1 MNVQVNPH
9 FYNFLAEGNIISG
22 TKAETARDVIAE
34 LARLLARNTA
44 GLNANE
50 IIDEVMLREKRM
62 PTVIASGLAV
72 PHARSEQVDRLLVA
86 MATSTKGIDFG
97 VPGKRKVNIVILVL
111 TPPDDPGLHLQV
123 LAALAKDFMDPK
135 VVQEVAALAN
145 PKGVLNYFT
154 SSAVEIP
161 QFLRARDVMI
171 RTPVTLL
178 ENNTLNEAIAVF
190 ATSNADEIPVIDD
203 TCELRGVVSLADL
216 LKFSLPEHILWM
228 DDLSSVYRFQPF
240 SEVLQTADETKV
252 ADFMREEFIT
262 VNEDIPAVQLAK
274 LFLMNKLQKL
284 LVVDDA
290 NRLAGVVELKDFC
303 AKLFWE

>member
-22 TKAETARDVIAE
+22 TRSETAPEVIAE

-44 GLNANE
+44 GLNAQE
-50 IIDEVMLREKRM
+50 IIEEVMLREKRM

-72 PHARSEQVDRLLVA
+72 PHARSEHVDRLLVA
-86 MATSTKGIDFG
+86 MATSTKGIDFA
-97 VPGKRKVNIVILVL
+97 VPGKPKVNIVILVL

-123 LAALAKDFMDPK
+123 LAALAKDFMDPR
-135 VVQEVAALAN
+135 VVQEVASLAN
-145 PKGVLNYFT
+145 PKAVLNYFT
-154 SSAVEIP
+154 SSPVEIP

-171 RTPVTLL
+171 RTPVTLQ
-178 ENNTLNEAIAVF
+178 ENNTLGEAIKVF
-190 ATSNADEIPVIDD
+190 ATNNVDEIPVIDG
-203 TCELRGVVSLADL
+203 TRELRGVVSLADL

-252 ADFMREEFIT
+252 ADFMREEFVS

-274 LFLMNKLQKL
+274 QFLMNKLPKL

-290 NRLAGVVELKDFC
+290 NRLAGVVEMKDFC

>member
-22 TKAETARDVIAE
+22 TKAETAQEAISE

-44 GLNANE
+44 GLNAQE
-50 IIDEVMLREKRM
+50 IIEEVMLREKRM
-62 PTVIASGLAV
+62 PTVIGSGLAV
-72 PHARSEQVDRLLVA
+72 PHARSEHVDRLLVA
-86 MATSTKGIDFG
+86 MATSGKGIDFA
-97 VPGKRKVNIVILVL
+97 VPGKPKVNIVILIL
-111 TPPDDPGLHLQV
+111 TPADDPGLHLQV
-123 LAALAKDFMDPK
+123 LAALAKDFMESK
-135 VVQEVAALAN
+135 VVREVAELAT
-145 PKGVLNYFT
+145 PKAVLNYFT
-154 SSAVEIP
+154 SSKVEIP

-171 RTPVTLL
+171 TTPVTLL
-178 ENNTLNEAIAVF
+178 ENNTLNEAIEIF
-190 ATSNADEIPVIDD
+190 ATNNIDEIPVIDD
-203 TCELRGVVSLADL
+203 IRELRGVVSLADL

-262 VNEDIPAVQLAK
+262 VHADIPAVQLAK
-274 LFLMNKLQKL
+274 LFLMHKLQKL
-284 LVVDDA
+284 LVVDDS
-290 NRLAGVVELKDFC
+290 NRLAGIVELKDFC

>member
-22 TKAETARDVIAE
+22 TRSETAPEVIAE

-44 GLNANE
+44 GLNAQE
-50 IIDEVMLREKRM
+50 IIEEVMLREKRM

-72 PHARSEQVDRLLVA
+72 PHARSEHVDRLLVA
-86 MATSTKGIDFG
+86 MATSTKGIDFA
-97 VPGKRKVNIVILVL
+97 VPGKPKVNIVILVL

-123 LAALAKDFMDPK
+123 LAALAKDFMDPR
-135 VVQEVAALAN
+135 VVQEVASLAN
-145 PKGVLNYFT
+145 PKAVLNYFT
-154 SSAVEIP
+154 SSPVEIP

-171 RTPVTLL
+171 RTPVTLQ
-178 ENNTLNEAIAVF
+178 ENNTLGEAIKVF
-190 ATSNADEIPVIDD
+190 ATNNVDEIPVIDG
-203 TCELRGVVSLADL
+203 TRELRGVVSLADL

-252 ADFMREEFIT
+252 ADFMREELVS

-274 LFLMNKLQKL
+274 QFLMNKLPKL

-290 NRLAGVVELKDFC
+290 NRLAGVVEMKDFC

>member
-22 TKAETARDVIAE
+22 TRSETAPEVIAE

-44 GLNANE
+44 GLNAQE
-50 IIDEVMLREKRM
+50 IIEEVMLREKRM

-72 PHARSEQVDRLLVA
+72 PHARSEHVDRLLVA
-86 MATSTKGIDFG
+86 MATSTKGIDFA
-97 VPGKRKVNIVILVL
+97 VPGKPKVNIVILVL

-123 LAALAKDFMDPK
+123 LAALAKDFMDPR
-135 VVQEVAALAN
+135 VVQEVASLAN
-145 PKGVLNYFT
+145 PKAVLNYFT
-154 SSAVEIP
+154 SSPVEIP

-171 RTPVTLL
+171 RTPVTLQ
-178 ENNTLNEAIAVF
+178 ENNTLGEAIKVF
-190 ATSNADEIPVIDD
+190 ATNNADEIPVIDG
-203 TCELRGVVSLADL
+203 TRELRGVVSLADL

-252 ADFMREEFIT
+252 ADFMREEFVS

-274 LFLMNKLQKL
+274 QFLMNKLPKL

-290 NRLAGVVELKDFC
+290 NRLAGVVEMKDFC

>member
-22 TKAETARDVIAE
+22 TRSETAPEVIAE

-44 GLNANE
+44 GLNAQE
-50 IIDEVMLREKRM
+50 IIEEVMLREKRM

-72 PHARSEQVDRLLVA
+72 PHARSEHVDRLLVA
-86 MATSTKGIDFG
+86 MATSTKGIDFA
-97 VPGKRKVNIVILVL
+97 VPGKPKVNIVILVL

-123 LAALAKDFMDPK
+123 LAALAKDFMDPR
-135 VVQEVAALAN
+135 VVQEVASLAN
-145 PKGVLNYFT
+145 PKAVLNYFT
-154 SSAVEIP
+154 SSPVEIP

-171 RTPVTLL
+171 RTPVTLQ
-178 ENNTLNEAIAVF
+178 ENNTLGEAIKVF
-190 ATSNADEIPVIDD
+190 ATNNVDEIPVIDG
-203 TCELRGVVSLADL
+203 TRELRGVVSLADL

-252 ADFMREEFIT
+252 ADFMREEFIA

-274 LFLMNKLQKL
+274 QFLMNKLPKL
-284 LVVDDA
+284 LVVDGA
-290 NRLAGVVELKDFC
+290 NRLAGVVEMKDFC

>member
-22 TKAETARDVIAE
+22 TKSETARDVIAE

-97 VPGKRKVNIVILVL
+97 VPGKPKVNIVILVL
-111 TPPDDPGLHLQV
+111 TPSDDPGLHLQV

-135 VVQEVAALAN
+135 IVQEVAALAN

-154 SSAVEIP
+154 ASSVEIP

-203 TCELRGVVSLADL
+203 TRELRGVVSLADL

-284 LVVDDA
+284 LVVDDSK
-290 NRLAGVVELKDFC
+290 RLAGVVELKDFC

>member
-22 TKAETARDVIAE
+22 TKAETAQEAISE

-44 GLNANE
+44 GLNAQE
-50 IIDEVMLREKRM
+50 IIEEVMLREKRM
-62 PTVIASGLAV
+62 PTVIGSGLAV
-72 PHARSEQVDRLLVA
+72 PHARAEHVDRLLVA
-86 MATSTKGIDFG
+86 MATSGKGIDFA
-97 VPGKRKVNIVILVL
+97 VPGKPKVNIVILIL
-111 TPPDDPGLHLQV
+111 TPADDPGLHLQV
-123 LAALAKDFMDPK
+123 LAALAKDFMESK
-135 VVQEVAALAN
+135 VVLEVAELAT
-145 PKGVLNYFT
+145 PKAVLNYFT
-154 SSAVEIP
+154 SSKVEIP

-171 RTPVTLL
+171 TTPVTLL
-178 ENNTLNEAIAVF
+178 ENNTLNEAIEIF
-190 ATSNADEIPVIDD
+190 ATNNIDEIPVIDD
-203 TCELRGVVSLADL
+203 VRELRGVVSLADL

-262 VNEDIPAVQLAK
+262 VHADIPAVQLAK
-274 LFLMNKLQKL
+274 LFLMHKLQKL
-284 LVVDDA
+284 LVVDDS
-290 NRLAGVVELKDFC
+290 NRLAGIVELKDFC